1 MTDRSST
8 LAHADGIML
17 SRLQRDARVTIEALA
32 QEAGLSASTAQRR
45 LQRLREV
52 GVIAGEV
59 VVVEPKAAGMPL
71 TLLVEL
77 ELDYDR
83 PEHLPGLH
91 KWIARTGEV
100 QSAWQVTGRGDYVLV
115 VLAASIES
123 FDELMTAMMAANRN
137 VRKFTT
143 RVALKTL
150 KRSLA
155 VPINP

>member
-1 MTDRSST
+1 MTDLPNT
-8 LAHADGIML
+8 LTRADGIML

-32 QEAGLSASTAQRR
+32 QEAGLSASSAQRR
-45 LQRLREV
+45 LQRLREA

-59 VVVEPKAAGMPL
+59 VIVEPRAAGLPL

-77 ELDYDR
+77 ELDHDR

-91 KWIARTGEV
+91 SWIARTGEV

-115 VLAASIES
+115 VVAASIES
-123 FDELMTAMMAANRN
+123 FDEFMTEMMAANRN

>member
-1 MTDRSST
+1 M
-8 LAHADGIML
+8 LA
-17 SRLQRDARVTIEALA
+17 RLQQDARVTIDALA
-32 QEAGLSASTAQRR
+32 HEAGLSASTAQRR

-59 VVVEPKAAGMPL
+59 VIVEPKAAGMPL

-77 ELDYDR
+77 ELDHDR

-91 KWIARTGEV
+91 SWIACTGEV

-123 FDELMTAMMAANRN
+123 FDEFMTELMAANRN

-143 RVALKTL
+143 SVALKTL
-150 KRSLA
+150 KRSLV
-155 VPINP
+155 VPISP

>member
-1 MTDRSST
+1 
-8 LAHADGIML
+8 ML
-17 SRLQRDARVTIEALA
+17 DRLQRDARVTIETLA

-52 GVIAGEV
+52 GVITGEV
-59 VVVEPKAAGMPL
+59 VLVEHKAAGMPL

-77 ELDYDR
+77 ELDHDR

-91 KWIARTGEV
+91 SWIARTGEV
-100 QSAWQVTGRGDYVLV
+100 QSAWQVTGRGDYVLI

-123 FDELMTAMMAANRN
+123 FDVFMTELMSANRN

-143 RVALKTL
+143 SVALKTL
-150 KRSLA
+150 KRSLV
-155 VPINP
+155 VPIAL